1 MTEPHVR
8 TLVAFLRAVAILA
21 LDAPH
26 QRAWLAS
33 LGLPGEPAVVDEL
46 AHEFDEGYLLLSAF
60 ISNGWL
66 PANAREQFGPID
78 AALAATSGDG
88 HQDVWAVEALATD
101 NRWEEVRA
109 LARNALNSLT

>member
-33 LGLPGEPAVVDEL
+33 LGLPGELAVADEL
-46 AHEFDEGYLLLSAF
+46 ALEFDDGYLLLPAF

-78 AALAATSGDG
+78 AALAAMSGND
-88 HQDVWAVEALATD
+88 HQDVWAVEALSTD
-101 NRWEEVRA
+101 QRWEEVRA
-109 LARNALNSLT
+109 LARNALKF